1 MLSHTVEQLSYPLIK
16 SWMLQLY
23 ILARSILLNFSDLL
37 SIWLHSVFYYRWFD
51 RYLTL
56 LGLLLRQCDD
66 LVSACSLEWT
76 LWRELSPWKIDSN
89 SFSLIGTCCVIEEA
103 HVCYDSVS
111 SALSF
116 LKSALVICVDKY
128 HLKPFRFWNQVLF
141 KLKSLSTRK
150 QTETRLARDGN
161 GLLLACFI

>member
-1 MLSHTVEQLSYPLIK
+1 MFLIISTLLRLIVLSHSVEQLSYPLIK
-16 SWMLQLY
+16 SWMLHLN
-23 ILARSILLNFSDLL
+23 ILARSVLLNFSDLL

-56 LGLLLRQCDD
+56 LG
-66 LVSACSLEWT
+66 VKKN
-76 LWRELSPWKIDSN
+76 ELSPWKIDSN

-150 QTETRLARDGN
+150 QTETRLGTGMAYY
-161 GLLLACFI
+161 